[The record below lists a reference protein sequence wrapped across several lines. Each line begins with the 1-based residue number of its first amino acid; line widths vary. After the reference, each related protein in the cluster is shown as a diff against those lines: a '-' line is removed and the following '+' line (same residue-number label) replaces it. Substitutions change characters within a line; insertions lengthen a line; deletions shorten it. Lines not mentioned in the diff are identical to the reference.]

1 MKKIIQLALVALM
14 MVGCNIA
21 MDTLDVVNGSKF
33 IVKSK
38 IKEEQT
44 YLYRLIKV
52 GNSWYDYNYR
62 DTTNFEVGDTLT
74 ITVASAKNAG
84 KKELKNVKQ

>member
-1 MKKIIQLALVALM
+1 MS
-14 MVGCNIA
+14 
-21 MDTLDVVNGSKF
+21 MDSLHIVNGSKF

-38 IKEEQT
+38 TKREQT

-52 GNSWYDYNYR
+52 GGVSWYDYNYR

-74 ITVASAKNAG
+74 IIVASTRNAG
-84 KKELKNVKQ
+84 KRK

>member
-1 MKKIIQLALVALM
+1 MKKFILLALTALM
-14 MVGCNIA
+14 MVGCNMP
-21 MDTLDVVNGSKF
+21 MDSLHIVNGSKF

-38 IKEEQT
+38 TKREQT

-52 GNSWYDYNYR
+52 GNVSWYDYNYR

-74 ITVASAKNAG
+74 INVTSARNAG
-84 KKELKNVKQ
+84 KKNWK

>member
-1 MKKIIQLALVALM
+1 MKKIIFIAFIALM
-14 MVGCNIA
+14 VVGCNMP
-21 MDTLDVVNGSKF
+21 MDSLHIVNGSKF

-38 IKEEQT
+38 TKREQA

-52 GNSWYDYNYR
+52 GNVSWYDYNYR

-74 ITVASAKNAG
+74 INVTSTRNADKKN
-84 KKELKNVKQ
+84 